1 MAAGARKPPPP
12 NRRKD
17 LVMSGVFSSAPI
29 TERVHWVGAIDWNVR
44 DFHGYATTRG
54 TTYNAY
60 LVIADKITLIDT
72 VKRPFFDELMGRVA
86 SIIGDPSRID
96 YVISNHSEMD
106 HTGVLVETVRA
117 VKPEKVYASVMGKKA
132 LAAHFHG
139 AVDAV
144 AVENGSK
151 LNLGGAEF
159 TFVETRMLHWPD
171 SMMTYLAGDN
181 VLFSQDGFGMHLAAS
196 QRFDD
201 QVNQTILEY
210 EVAKYYANILMP
222 YSPMVKKGLATIAGL
237 GVPID
242 VIAPDHGPIWRKKLD
257 WILGL
262 YDLWSRQEPTKRA
275 VIVYDTMWEST
286 DKLAAAVGEGLVSG
300 GVEVQILKMGASHR
314 SDVANEV
321 LNAGA
326 LIVGSP
332 TINNQ
337 MFPTVADVLYYL
349 RGLKPKN
356 KVGAAFGSYGW
367 SGEAVKHIS
376 DILEGMG
383 VELVGESV
391 NVLYVPDKSHLAEC
405 RKLGEAVAARL
416 CEICD

>member
-1 MAAGARKPPPP
+1 M
-12 NRRKD
+12 NR
-17 LVMSGVFSSAPI
+17 VFSSAPV
-29 TERVHWVGAIDWNVR
+29 TERVHWVGALDWNVR
-44 DFHGYATTRG
+44 DFHGYGTSRG

-72 VKRPFFDELMGRVA
+72 VRRPFFDELMGRVA

-106 HTGVLVETVRA
+106 HTGALVETIKV
-117 VKPEKVYASVMGKKA
+117 VKPEKVYSSLMGKKA

-144 AVENGSK
+144 AVENGAT
-151 LNLGGAEF
+151 LDLGGAEF
-159 TFVETRMLHWPD
+159 SFVETRMLHWPD

-181 VLFSQDGFGMHLAAS
+181 VLFSQDGFGMHLATS
-196 QRFDD
+196 ERFDD
-201 QVNQTILEY
+201 QINQTILHE
-210 EVAKYYANILMP
+210 EAAKYYANILMP
-222 YSPMVKKGLATIAGL
+222 YSTVVQKGLKLVKGL

-242 VIAPDHGPIWRKKLD
+242 IIAPDHGPIWRKKLD

-262 YDLWSRQEPTKRA
+262 YDSWSRQEPTRKA
-275 VIVYDTMWEST
+275 VVVYDTMWHST
-286 DKLAAAVGEGLVSG
+286 DKMAAAIGEGLAEG
-300 GVEVQILKMGASHR
+300 GIEVKIMKLGPSHR
-314 SDVANEV
+314 SDVANEM
-321 LNAGA
+321 LDAGA
-326 LIVGSP
+326 IIVGSP
-332 TINNQ
+332 TMNNQ
-337 MFPTVADVLYYL
+337 MFPSVADVLCYI

-356 KVGAAFGSYGW
+356 KIGAAFGSYGW
-367 SGEAVKHIS
+367 SGEAVKQIS

-383 VELVGESV
+383 VRLVGDSLRV
-391 NVLYVPDKSHLAEC
+391 PYVPDEGHLAEC